1 MMLRWMRR
9 WVGPRR
15 STAIREEV
23 FFGACLELDVV
34 DVDGTARD
42 IGPGGVFFATT
53 APIAAGVRGWLRRTG
68 TAERVPV
75 RVSWQRPARPG
86 RPAGLGLAFE

>member
-1 MMLRWMRR
+1 MLLRWFRR
-9 WVGPRR
+9 WIGPRR
-15 STAIREEV
+15 GATVREDV

-42 IGPGGVFFATT
+42 LGPGGLFFATS
-53 APIAAGVRGWLRRTG
+53 APIAAGVRGWLRRRGST
-68 TAERVPV
+68 ERVPV
-75 RVSWQRPARPG
+75 RVSWQRGPGRG